1 VPDPHAPIVP
11 PAPPARPY
19 AALRSGVKWVLI
31 ALGTAYCVA
40 SFAATDFNL
49 YKLQTGI
56 PKALPVLQEIV
67 HPDLGW
73 DARNPDGTLKTKVID
88 KRLER
93 QADGSVR
100 AVPVEPPIVQRAPG
114 TLRLLLGEM
123 NETVMTSLAGTLLAV
138 LLSFPLCF
146 FAAGNLMRSPAG
158 RVAYGLTRALFNVT
172 RAFPPYI
179 LAIIFVIVVG
189 TGPFA
194 GVLALAVHSVGML
207 GKLYAE
213 AIEGIDPAPVE
224 AVRATGASSLLT
236 VWFGILPQVAG
247 QFIAFSLYRMDMNIR
262 MSIILG
268 IVGAGGIGFLL
279 EQYIRQ
285 FQYSRASTAFLIILV
300 AVTLLDWAS
309 SWLREKLE

>member
-1 VPDPHAPIVP
+1 VSDVPTRIVP
-11 PAPPARPY
+11 PAPPARPF
-19 AALRSGVKWVLI
+19 AALRAGVRWVLL
-31 ALGTAYCVA
+31 ALALAYCVA
-40 SFAATDFNL
+40 SFVQTDFNL
-49 YKLQTGI
+49 YLLMHGAPQA
-56 PKALPVLQEIV
+56 KAVLSDIL
-67 HPDLGW
+67 HPDLSW
-73 DARNPDGTLKTKVID
+73 NATNPDGSLKLHPATGQP
-88 KRLER
+88 R
-93 QADGSVR
+93 
-100 AVPVEPPIVQRAPG
+100 PG
-114 TLRLLLGEM
+114 TLQLMLRSM
-123 NETVMTSLAGTLLAV
+123 NETVQISLAGTLLSV

-146 FAAGNLMRSPAG
+146 LAAGNLMRGSPAG
-158 RVAYGLTRALFNVT
+158 RLAHAVTRALFNVT

-179 LAIIFVIVVG
+179 LAIVFVIIVG

-207 GKLYAE
+207 GKLFAE
-213 AIEGIDPAPVE
+213 AIEGVDAAPVE
-224 AVRATGASSLLT
+224 AVRATGAGGFLT
-236 VWFGILPQVAG
+236 VWFGVLPQVAG

-285 FQYSRASTAFLIILV
+285 FQYNRASTAFLIILV